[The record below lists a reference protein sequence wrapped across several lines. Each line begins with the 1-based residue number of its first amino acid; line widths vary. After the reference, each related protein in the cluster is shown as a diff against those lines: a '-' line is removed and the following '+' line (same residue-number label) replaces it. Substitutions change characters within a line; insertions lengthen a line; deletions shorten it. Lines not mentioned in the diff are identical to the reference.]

1 MEIDEFDRQRRWTA
15 RASIEAATH
24 AWCAIRRAF
33 RSLRN
38 ERDRKSTHVRMVRES
53 LGCGFLGCTLPDLPE
68 DWDDNR
74 TSVCTVGDCNHD

>member
-1 MEIDEFDRQRRWTA
+1 LIVNEDGPFELLLKLRHMLGV
-15 RASIEAATH
+15 RA
-24 AWCAIRRAF
+24 WRAIRRAF
-33 RSLRN
+33 RSLWN